1 MNDFQ
6 KNILTIVKSGFT
18 GEVAEVDEDF
28 AWDRAV
34 DFARDQ
40 CVDVMFWMGVKKSG
54 VNMPPKYHSMLQRRA
69 MMMIANSVRHDNEAR
84 IIFDL
89 LKQNNI
95 EFFPLKGVILQY
107 MYPEPAMRF
116 MGDID
121 ILIRTEQYKAIEQL
135 MRNADY
141 DFDHESDHE
150 YVWNKKNVLRIEF
163 HKRLI
168 PTYNKDYFAYYGDG
182 WQLVKREDDE
192 YRMTD
197 EDFFV
202 YIFTHLA
209 KHYRRSGI
217 GLKHFIDIWV
227 YLHSKPDLDEKYIE
241 GELVKL
247 QLLEF
252 YKNVRYTLQV
262 WFDVAEENEV
272 SGLITNRIFSSGVYG
287 CSVNGIFSAAV
298 SKAAE
303 TSDEHNYRTVRLL
316 HAVFCPYKT
325 MCRKYTFLKKIPVLL
340 PIMWCVRI
348 VTVLLFRRKNIKKV
362 KAEISMLTKD
372 NVNEYHNALKKV
384 GIDFNFRK

>member
-1 MNDFQ
+1 MVW
-6 KNILTIVKSGFT
+6 KL
-18 GEVAEVDEDF
+18 
-28 AWDRAV
+28 R
-34 DFARDQ
+34 
-40 CVDVMFWMGVKKSG
+40 
-54 VNMPPKYHSMLQRRA
+54 
-69 MMMIANSVRHDNEAR
+69 
-84 IIFDL
+84 

-95 EFFPLKGVILQY
+95 DFFPFKGAILQY
-107 MYPEPAMRF
+107 MYPKPAMRF

-121 ILIRTEQYKAIEQL
+121 ILIKTKQYKTIKQV
-135 MRNADY
+135 MRNAGY

-168 PTYNKDYFAYYGDG
+168 PSYNKDYFAYYGDG
-182 WQLVKREDDE
+182 WQLIKREGDE
-192 YRMTD
+192 YKMSD

-227 YLHSKPDLDEKYIE
+227 YLHSKPELNEKYIE

-247 QLLEF
+247 QLFEF

-262 WFDVAEENEV
+262 WFDGAEETEA
-272 SGLITNRIFSSGVYG
+272 SELITNRVFSCGVYG
-287 CSVNGIFSAAV
+287 SNENGIFSAAV

-303 TSDEHNYRTVRLL
+303 TSGEHNYRAVRLL
-316 HAVFCPYKT
+316 HAVFLPYKT

-340 PIMWCVRI
+340 PVMWCVRI
-348 VTVLLFRRKNIKKV
+348 VTVLVFRRENIKKV
-362 KAEISMLTKD
+362 NAEIRMLTDD

-384 GIDFNFRK
+384 GIDFNFKKNGLL